1 MRRVG
6 LKRTV
11 TPVAL
16 IIRLAGE
23 IDYASA
29 DEAAARLAQAALTL
43 PPPEVV
49 IVDLSRVSHLSAAG
63 LRVVQCFA
71 VSCAEQ
77 TMRARF
83 VIPPGSVVRR
93 VMGLLPL
100 DPRLTV
106 FDSVDQALRAG
117 AD

>member
-1 MRRVG
+1 VRHVG

-11 TPVAL
+11 TPAAL

-29 DEAAARLAQAALTL
+29 DDAASRLTAAAATL

-49 IVDLSRVSHLSAAG
+49 IVDLTRVSHLSAAG

-77 TMRARF
+77 AVRARF
-83 VIPPGSVVRR
+83 AIPPGGIVRR
-93 VMGLLPL
+93 LVGLLPL

-106 FDSVDQALRAG
+106 FDTVEAALRAE
-117 AD
+117 AE

>member
-1 MRRVG
+1 MRHVG

-11 TPVAL
+11 TPAAL

-23 IDYASA
+23 IDYTSA
-29 DEAAARLAQAALTL
+29 DEAASRLTRAADTL

-49 IVDLSRVSHLSAAG
+49 IVDLTRVSHLSAAG

-71 VSCAEQ
+71 VSCAER
-77 TMRARF
+77 TVRARF
-83 VIPPGSVVRR
+83 AIPPGSIVRR
-93 VMGLLPL
+93 VIGLLPL

-106 FDSVDQALRAG
+106 FDTVDQALRAE
-117 AD
+117 AE